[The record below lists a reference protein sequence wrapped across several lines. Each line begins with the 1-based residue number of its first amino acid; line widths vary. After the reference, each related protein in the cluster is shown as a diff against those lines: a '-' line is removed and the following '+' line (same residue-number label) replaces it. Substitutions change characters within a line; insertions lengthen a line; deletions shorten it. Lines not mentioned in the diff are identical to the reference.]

1 VDTLDRAGFVRRAG
15 AVTLGPA
22 AVRLSTLGRAGP
34 ATGLPSPLDELQRSI
49 HGTVVGRTTPGYDRA
64 RELYNTR
71 FDSHRPLA
79 VVYVQSAGDV
89 QQTIAWAR
97 KHRILNAPRGGGHSY
112 GGYSSVPG
120 GVVVDVSRLASV
132 ALSAGGRATVGAG
145 AKLFDVYTTLAQHGV
160 TIPAGS
166 CPTVG
171 VGGQVLGGGVG
182 FLSRKLGTTSDNL
195 LSLQLVTADGEV
207 RTCSPTENPDLYWA
221 SRGGGGGNFGVATQY
236 TFRTSPISSV
246 STFTAEWR
254 WSQAKG
260 VVAAWQDWAPH
271 APDELFSVVNLS
283 GNGGSPTVRV
293 SGQLVGTPARL
304 HALLGPFVSKIAPE
318 TLVVKPRLYID
329 AVHYWAGCASD
340 CRIQPAG
347 KLPRATFAAKSDYV
361 RRPLPPGA
369 AAVIVSAIARAP
381 GSGTLLL
388 DSYGGAVNRVPKAA
402 TAFVHRDMLCSL
414 QYLSYWG
421 APPQSAASLAWL
433 RAFSAA
439 MRPYVSG
446 ESYVNYIDPDL
457 AGRPQAYYGSNL
469 ARLVSIKKRFDPG
482 NVFRFR
488 QSIPLRL

>member
-15 AVTLGPA
+15 TVVLG
-22 AVRLSTLGRAGP
+22 VSMLGRTARSS
-34 ATGLPSPLDELQRSI
+34 GLPSPLDELQQSI
-49 HGTVVGRTTPGYDRA
+49 HGTVVARTSPGYERA
-64 RELYNTR
+64 SELYNTR
-71 FDSHRPLA
+71 FDAYRPLA

-89 QQTIAWAR
+89 QRTLAWAK
-97 KHRILNAPRGGGHSY
+97 KHNIRIAPRGGGHSY

-120 GVVVDVSRLASV
+120 GVVVDVSRMASV
-132 ALSAGGRATVGAG
+132 AVGPGGRAIVGAG
-145 AKLFDVYTTLAQHGV
+145 AKLFDVYTALAQHGV

-171 VGGQVLGGGVG
+171 IGGQVLGGGIG

-207 RTCSPTENPDLYWA
+207 RTCSASENPDLYWA
-221 SRGGGGGNFGVATQY
+221 SRGGGGGNFGIATQY
-236 TFRTSPISSV
+236 TFRTSPVSSV
-246 STFTAEWR
+246 STFTAQWR
-254 WSQAKG
+254 WAQAKA
-260 VVAAWQDWAPH
+260 VIAAWQAWAPH

-304 HALLGPFVSKIAPE
+304 HALLGPLLAKVAPE
-318 TLVVKPRLYID
+318 SAVVKPRSYLA
-329 AVHYWAGCASD
+329 AVHYWAGCGSD
-340 CRIQPAG
+340 CKIQPAG

-361 RRPLPPGA
+361 RRPLSPAA
-369 AAVIVSAIARAP
+369 AAVIVSAVERAP

-388 DSYGGAVNRVPKAA
+388 DSYGGALNRVPKAA

-421 APPQSAASLAWL
+421 APGQSAASLAWL
-433 RAFSAA
+433 RAFSSA
-439 MRPYVSG
+439 MRPDVSG

-488 QSIPLRL
+488 QSIPLSV